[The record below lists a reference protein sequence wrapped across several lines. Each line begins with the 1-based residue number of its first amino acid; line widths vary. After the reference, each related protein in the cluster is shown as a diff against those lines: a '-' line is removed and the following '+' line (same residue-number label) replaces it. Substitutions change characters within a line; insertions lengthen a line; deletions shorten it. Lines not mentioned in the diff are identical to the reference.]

1 VAVIIEKPGTS
12 FSHILGFVPH
22 DDEIGIGGKGSQ
34 AVIEALAFDL
44 GRDARIPDLRCLHP
58 KNMACILKGK
68 EGSGRRL
75 GKIKHGPFMGKNSLK
90 EDGPGLAFG
99 YGSELV
105 GNAVNFFE
113 DLAIELLGYNHV
125 KKAAFS
131 LETLDFVL
139 TR

>member
-1 VAVIIEKPGTS
+1 VAVIIKKPGAS
-12 FSHILGFVPH
+12 LSHILVFVPH

-44 GRDARIPDLRCLHP
+44 GRDARIPDFRCLHP

-75 GKIKHGPFMGKNSLK
+75 GKIEHGPLVGKNALQ
-90 EDGPGLAFG
+90 ENRAGLAFG

-105 GNAVNFFE
+105 GNAVKVFE
-113 DLAIELLGYNHV
+113 DLAIELL
-125 KKAAFS
+125 
-131 LETLDFVL
+131 
-139 TR
+139 R